1 MMNFRAGND
10 HSGLSSVQLGNLPFS
25 TVALTD
31 SYSLEYVAPTGMMNA
46 MEGKSRFQIRIT
58 SRADNT
64 PATGLDVSLMPMMY
78 MATHEHSTPFEAVTD
93 DDNDGTY
100 DVTIYYLMPTSMMD
114 GTSMGIWDLTVMI
127 GGEVAHFYPD
137 VMMAMG
143 DSPRA
148 VLKGQMVDDMIPN
161 MSGLEEARSYYM
173 FNEGVSATPGGHS
186 FGLFLAARE
195 SMMNY
200 PVVDVGATLNSG
212 TAYELT
218 VASISI
224 EVSTDGSNWTAAVN
238 DGGGHFSAS
247 GLSGMSSG
255 VQAPLYA
262 RLSINGEQKTTDGNP
277 PAGDGSN
284 DIATFTVTPG

>member
-1 MMNFRAGND
+1 
-10 HSGLSSVQLGNLPFS
+10 
-25 TVALTD
+25 
-31 SYSLEYVAPTGMMNA
+31 
-46 MEGKSRFQIRIT
+46 
-58 SRADNT
+58 
-64 PATGLDVSLMPMMY
+64 
-78 MATHEHSTPFEAVTD
+78 
-93 DDNDGTY
+93 
-100 DVTIYYLMPTSMMD
+100 
-114 GTSMGIWDLTVMI
+114 
-127 GGEVAHFYPD
+127 
-137 VMMAMG
+137 
-143 DSPRA
+143 
-148 VLKGQMVDDMIPN
+148 MVDDMIPN